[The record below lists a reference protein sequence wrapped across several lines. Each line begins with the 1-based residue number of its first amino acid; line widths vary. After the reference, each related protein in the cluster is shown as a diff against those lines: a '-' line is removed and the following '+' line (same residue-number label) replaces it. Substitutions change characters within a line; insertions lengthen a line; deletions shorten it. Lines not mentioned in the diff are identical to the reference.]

1 MVGKNPAKAPAVR
14 GRLGRRHT
22 RDDKDGHIV
31 RKALPIALLLLGAAS
46 LILGWLGE
54 TVLAPDDTHTATV
67 QLKDPGPAVVIEPG
81 VLYAGGKE
89 GTVTVKADGEI
100 TQIAARPAD
109 AEAYLEGTKH
119 TAITGVPSWT
129 ELKAE
134 PRNPD
139 GAAELPN
146 GGASDLWLDEN
157 KSASPF
163 SMRIEDW
170 KKAETASTGADA
182 PYRSLVFITDGT
194 KPGASEVTITWPV
207 EQTWKWQP
215 WALAAGA
222 VLMII
227 GLVMLLL
234 MRTRGSDEPVDAEP
248 EDMDPEE
255 MDPADEASAEEGVHE
270 GYSAVEDYPAVENSH
285 LDATTSYEPVHEATA
300 PYEPVHEA
308 TTSYEP
314 VHEATASY
322 EPVHE
327 ETAPSSPV
335 DEATAPYAP
344 IDDATAPYQPVDADP
359 VENPPAHGRRAAR
372 RRRTSAAELAAEA
385 FGKQGGSAANRW
397 RPADRADADNENPED
412 IR

>member
-1 MVGKNPAKAPAVR
+1 M
-14 GRLGRRHT
+14 
-22 RDDKDGHIV
+22 

-182 PYRSLVFITDGT
+182 PYRSLVFITDGK

-207 EQTWKWQP
+207 DQTWKWQP

-248 EDMDPEE
+248 EDMDP
-255 MDPADEASAEEGVHE
+255 ADEASAEEGVHE
-270 GYSAVEDYPAVENSH
+270 GYSAVEDYPAVENSY
-285 LDATTSYEPVHEATA
+285 LD
-300 PYEPVHEA
+300 A

-344 IDDATAPYQPVDADP
+344 IDDATAPYQSVDADP
-359 VENPPAHGRRAAR
+359 VENPPVHGRRAAR